1 MSPDRA
7 GNLISTKPALSELT
21 VACLNGVD
29 DCVIGGPLDQIS
41 EFQGHCK
48 ARKIKTKVLDVPFA
62 FHTKAMDP
70 ILDHLEA
77 LGRSIGFATPTVPII
92 SNVFGCFFQAE
103 HLTGSYFALHARE
116 PVRFSEGLLDLQS
129 SAPLHNALFLD
140 IGPHPSTIPMVRSLN
155 RHGSSTYLG
164 TLQKSQKAWESI
176 SATLASI
183 SLLKTPVNWREVFA
197 GTSASMLSGLP
208 GHPLK
213 GPEFFVPYR
222 EQLQSV
228 EQGETSLP
236 SLRTKTRFNL
246 LPWLKPQP
254 APSDTFVFET
264 TLQILGLLISGH
276 DVGGTAICPASLF
289 HELALE
295 AVETAIPPLVGQTL
309 VVTNMV
315 FASPLVYK
323 PSKEASVSVHL
334 TKHTSDGGADFQVSS
349 TSAGDPTESLH
360 CTGVVS
366 LRDQDVFDS
375 RQIKDAALMKRQKQ
389 YFDTVGKEHCSIFRT
404 RVLYEVVFP
413 RVVRYSPEYQS
424 IHHLRVSDSNLEGIG
439 SFKLAREPGTGYVSH
454 PVFTDSILH
463 AAGFIANT
471 AVKDR
476 DVCICARVDAVE
488 ISYRDMDFGGTFQI
502 YCSLLEVKGA
512 FLADAIVMDASG
524 QVIAAVRGMTF
535 SRLRLSTFQR
545 MLARKSTDAD
555 NEIVMD
561 VGGFSIEDMDY
572 NKPLDEL
579 GIDSLMQIEIASGLA
594 RAFPFADKMNHR
606 TLSQC
611 ETLGS
616 LEIALGLMLQ
626 SSAEPTSVV
635 GSPKMVD
642 EQPPDSPTP
651 APSTRILS
659 DSIRDN
665 PVALHTCNRESTP
678 LCLFH
683 DGSGQTTTYARL
695 SGYDRDVFAFFDPS
709 FGSTRKRYE
718 TIPQMAEDYV
728 SLLSKSTHSP
738 LMVGGWSFGGVVA
751 FEAARQ
757 LLSKGFEV
765 KGLVLIDSPSPVNHR
780 PLPKEIITSITRSS
794 RSDGQPREG
803 KHNAALEEEFQR
815 NASLLQRYGADPSAM
830 ARMPG
835 LKTVMLRS
843 QDVMDTE
850 SLVGLRYDW
859 LSSQNDRDAS
869 IAAWESLVCG
879 HIKVLP
885 IPGNHFE
892 AFSPANIAATGSQL
906 WKACQHIESS

>member
-1 MSPDRA
+1 MCIAGALSLEDTLRVVSSRAKMMALYCESNASGMLACSMSPDRA
-7 GNLISTKPALSELT
+7 GNLISTNPALSELT
-21 VACLNGVD
+21 VACLNGID
-29 DCVIGGPLDQIS
+29 ECVIGGPLDQIS

-48 ARKIKTKVLDVPFA
+48 AWKIKTKVLDVPFA

-70 ILDHLEA
+70 ILDDLEA

-103 HLTGSYFALHARE
+103 HLTGNYFALHARE

-155 RHGSSTYLG
+155 QHGSSTYLG
-164 TLQKSQKAWESI
+164 TLQKSRKAWESI
-176 SATLASI
+176 SATLANI
-183 SLLKTPVNWREVFA
+183 SLLKIPVNWREVFA
-197 GTSASMLSGLP
+197 GTSARMLSGLP

-213 GPEFFVPYR
+213 GPKFFVPYR

-295 AVETAIPPLVGQTL
+295 AVETAIPPLVSQTL

-323 PSKEASVSVHL
+323 PSKEANVSVHL
-334 TKHTSDGGADFQVSS
+334 TKHTSDGGADFKVSS
-349 TSAGDPTESLH
+349 TSASDPTENVH

-366 LRDQDVFDS
+366 LRDQHVFDYQ
-375 RQIKDAALMKRQKQ
+375 QIKDAALMKRQKQ
-389 YFDTVGKEHCSIFRT
+389 YFDTVGKEHSSIFRT

-439 SFKLAREPGTGYVSH
+439 SLKLPQESGTGYISH

-463 AAGFIANT
+463 TAGFIANT
-471 AVKDR
+471 AVKDE

-488 ISYRDMDFGGTFQI
+488 ISYRVIDFGGTFQI

-512 FLADAIVMDASG
+512 FLADAIVMDTSG
-524 QVIAAVRGMTF
+524 QVIAAVRGMEF
-535 SRLRLSTFQR
+535 RRLRLSTFQQ

-555 NEIVMD
+555 NEVCASSGDNLQVPIDLITPCTSTKGTNTPPESRTKSTQDVDMALKKIVMD

-626 SSAEPTSVV
+626 SSVEPTSVV
-635 GSPKMVD
+635 GSPKMVN

-651 APSTRILS
+651 APLTRILS
-659 DSIRDN
+659 DSIEDN
-665 PVALHTCNRESTP
+665 PVALHKSHRETTP

-683 DGSGQTTTYARL
+683 DGSGQVTTYARL
-695 SGYDRDVFAFFDPS
+695 RGYDRDVFAFFDPS
-709 FGSTRKRYE
+709 FGSTKKCYE
-718 TIPQMAEDYV
+718 TIPQMAEHYV
-728 SLLSKSTHSP
+728 SLLSKSTHFP
-738 LMVGGWSFGGVVA
+738 LMVGGKFSF
-751 FEAARQ
+751 
-757 LLSKGFEV
+757 
-765 KGLVLIDSPSPVNHR
+765 P
-780 PLPKEIITSITRSS
+780 IT
-794 RSDGQPREG
+794 
-803 KHNAALEEEFQR
+803 
-815 NASLLQRYGADPSAM
+815 
-830 ARMPG
+830 
-835 LKTVMLRS
+835 
-843 QDVMDTE
+843 
-850 SLVGLRYDW
+850 
-859 LSSQNDRDAS
+859 
-869 IAAWESLVCG
+869 
-879 HIKVLP
+879 
-885 IPGNHFE
+885 
-892 AFSPANIAATGSQL
+892 
-906 WKACQHIESS
+906 